1 MKFQEG
7 VDLTWQCYP
16 QVNSHVTPGQHQI
29 YTCRVV
35 GEGSSLI
42 TVQEGAWW
50 RFVAHKYWLRNIYWL
65 IYVVMHVHIFSV
77 DLFTLRLLVCCAQ
90 QRFLIC
96 LVKVVNNNSL
106 SLSYCFCRT
115 TRDLWT
121 TTSSR
126 TWITTKQRELTWW
139 TRHGKI
145 RHSLVFE
152 WTWHCAHT
160 HGYKHMG
167 HACIHTCIQ
176 DKNACFQ
183 FKINWTN

>member
-16 QVNSHVTPGQHQI
+16 QVNSHVKPGQHQI
-29 YTCRVV
+29 YTWRVV

-160 HGYKHMG
+160 W
-167 HACIHTCIQ
+167 I
-176 DKNACFQ
+176 
-183 FKINWTN
+183 